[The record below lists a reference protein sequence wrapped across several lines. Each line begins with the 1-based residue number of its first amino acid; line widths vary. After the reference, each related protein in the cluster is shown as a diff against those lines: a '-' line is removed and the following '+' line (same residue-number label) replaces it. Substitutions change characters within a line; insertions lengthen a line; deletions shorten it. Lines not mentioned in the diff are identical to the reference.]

1 MIKYNYL
8 SKRPWLIVFSFLI
21 INGQQTQLTNSLD
34 ITPPRLNQK
43 NVNIDGFL
51 DEVEWTKAVSQS
63 GFTSYLP
70 VDGRPAEDDTEVR
83 IWYSPTALYFGIIAH
98 EIHNEVRSTLADRD
112 KLENDDYLILI
123 LDTYDDKRSA
133 FAFVVNPLG
142 QQGDGTI
149 TDNTSMGRNSK
160 SFRLDDNPDYVF
172 NSRGRL
178 TEDGFIVEIEIP
190 FKSLRYQSKNTQ
202 NWGFNVLRHIQHSG
216 YTSTLINTKLGAAS
230 FLGQSGKLVNL
241 SGIERDRIF
250 DINPEI
256 RGAVRREADDKNFNS
271 EMTDPV
277 GFNVR
282 YGWSSNV
289 GINATVNPDFSQI
302 EADVAQINYDP
313 RRSLFFPEK
322 RPFFLDGIERFQTPT
337 RLIYTRRIA
346 NPVGAGKIAGKFGA
360 NTIGFISA
368 ADNNGPSISEMDL
381 SYVNALR
388 LKRDLSDQNHMGLVF
403 TDKSHKD
410 WSNRVVAIDGR
421 FVAKDSY
428 TFRAQG
434 GFSQTNDKENIG
446 TIAPMWNIAAS
457 ANGRKWSGSFS
468 FKGYHNEFNPEVGFI
483 ERGNYVTIT
492 TGPTRRFYGEKDA
505 IVEQLILSLRLTGN
519 WDYSGFSNGNSPDD
533 RRLYPSFAIQFRD
546 GWKLTNFTWIETFSY
561 PESFFTNHYIKTS
574 SGFTSYKGTPDLFNI
589 GVMMELSTPQLDRIS
604 GKIKYGF
611 GRDPNYDEWAPGDIS
626 LIESIIKWN
635 PTDQIRMMI
644 RYNQQQ
650 NFRPSDGSLVS
661 ESRTPRIKMEYQITP
676 TIFLRGVVQYTS
688 RYRDTL
694 RDNSR
699 TELPIYFKDSN
710 GDFVAA
716 SSVETNNIEADF
728 LFSYRP
734 MPGTLVFIGYGSAL
748 TEPRRFRFDSIQRKS
763 DGFFMKVSY
772 LFQN

>member
-21 INGQQTQLTNSLD
+21 INGQQTQLSNSLD

-216 YTSTLINTKLGAAS
+216 YTSTLINTRLGAAS

-368 ADNNGPSISEMDL
+368 ADNSGPSISEMDL

-446 TIAPMWNIAAS
+446 TIAPMWNIAAN

-492 TGPTRRFYGEKDA
+492 TGPTRRFYGKKDA

-519 WDYSGFSNGNSPDD
+519 WDYSGFTNGNSPDD

-574 SGFTSYKGTPDLFNI
+574 SGFTPYKGTPDLFNI

-661 ESRTPRIKMEYQITP
+661 ESRTPRIKIEYQITP

-748 TEPRRFRFDSIQRKS
+748 TEPRRFRFDSVQRKS

>member
-1 MIKYNYL
+1 M
-8 SKRPWLIVFSFLI
+8 KRLWLIVSSYLI
-21 INGQQTQLTNSLD
+21 LNGQQTQLSNSFD
-34 ITPPRLNQK
+34 ISPPRLNQK

-51 DEVEWTKAVSQS
+51 DEVEWSKAVSHS

-83 IWYSPTALYFGIIAH
+83 IWYSPTALYVGIIAH

-133 FAFVVNPLG
+133 FAFSVNPLG

-172 NSRGRL
+172 NSRGRV
-178 TEDGFIVEIEIP
+178 TKDGFIVEVEIP

-202 NWGFNVLRHIQHSG
+202 NWGFNVLRYIQHSG
-216 YTSTLINTKLGAAS
+216 YTSTLISTKLGAAS
-230 FLGQSGKLVNL
+230 FLAQSGKLLNL

-256 RGAVRREADDKNFNS
+256 RGAVKREADDKNYNS

-368 ADNNGPSISEMDL
+368 ADNSGPSISEMDL

-388 LKRDLSDQNHMGLVF
+388 LKRDLSDQNHLGLVF

-410 WSNRVVAIDGR
+410 WSNRVVAIDGK
-421 FVAKDSY
+421 FVAKDTY

-446 TIAPMWNIAAS
+446 TIAPMWDIAAN

-483 ERGNYVTIT
+483 ERGNYVTVS
-492 TGPTRRFYGEKDA
+492 TGPTRRFYGKKDA
-505 IVEQLILSLRLTGN
+505 IVEQLILSLRFTGN
-519 WDYSGFSNGNSPDD
+519 WDYSEFTNGNSPDD

-710 GDFVAA
+710 GDFVPAA
-716 SSVETNNIEADF
+716 SVETNNIEADF

-734 MPGTLVFIGYGSAL
+734 IPGTLVFIGYGSAL
-748 TEPRRFRFDSIQRKS
+748 TEPRRFRFNSVQRNS

>member
-1 MIKYNYL
+1 M
-8 SKRPWLIVFSFLI
+8 KRLWLIVSSYLI
-21 INGQQTQLTNSLD
+21 LNGQQTQLSNSFD
-34 ITPPRLNQK
+34 ISPPRLNQK

-51 DEVEWTKAVSQS
+51 DEVEWSKAVSHS

-83 IWYSPTALYFGIIAH
+83 IWYSPTALYVGIIAH

-133 FAFVVNPLG
+133 FAFSVNPLG

-172 NSRGRL
+172 NSRGRV
-178 TEDGFIVEIEIP
+178 TKDGFIVEVEIP

-202 NWGFNVLRHIQHSG
+202 NWGFNVLRYIQHSG
-216 YTSTLINTKLGAAS
+216 YTSTLISTKLGAAS
-230 FLGQSGKLVNL
+230 FLAQSGKLLNL

-256 RGAVRREADDKNFNS
+256 RGAVKREADDKNYNS

-368 ADNNGPSISEMDL
+368 ADNSGPSISEMDL

-388 LKRDLSDQNHMGLVF
+388 LKRDLSDQNHLGLVF

-410 WSNRVVAIDGR
+410 WSNRVVAIDGK
-421 FVAKDSY
+421 FVAKDTY

-446 TIAPMWNIAAS
+446 TIAPMWDIAAN

-483 ERGNYVTIT
+483 ERGNYVTVS
-492 TGPTRRFYGEKDA
+492 TGPTRRFYGKKDA
-505 IVEQLILSLRLTGN
+505 IVEQLILSLRFTGN
-519 WDYSGFSNGNSPDD
+519 WDYSEFTNGNSPDD

-710 GDFVAA
+710 GDFVPAA
-716 SSVETNNIEADF
+716 SVETNNIEADF

-734 MPGTLVFIGYGSAL
+734 MPGTLMFIGYGSAL
-748 TEPRRFRFDSIQRKS
+748 TEPRRFRFDSVQRKS

>member
-1 MIKYNYL
+1 M
-8 SKRPWLIVFSFLI
+8 KRLWLIVSSYLI
-21 INGQQTQLTNSLD
+21 LNGQQTQLSNSFD
-34 ITPPRLNQK
+34 ISPPRLNQK

-51 DEVEWTKAVSQS
+51 DEVEWSKAVSHS

-83 IWYSPTALYFGIIAH
+83 IWYSPTALYVGIIAH

-133 FAFVVNPLG
+133 FAFSVNPLG

-172 NSRGRL
+172 NSRGRV
-178 TEDGFIVEIEIP
+178 TKDGFIVEVEIP

-202 NWGFNVLRHIQHSG
+202 NWGFNVLRYIQHSG
-216 YTSTLINTKLGAAS
+216 YTSTLISTKLGAAS

-256 RGAVRREADDKNFNS
+256 RGAVKREADDKNFNS

-368 ADNNGPSISEMDL
+368 ADNSGPSISEMDL

-388 LKRDLSDQNHMGLVF
+388 LKRDLSDQNHLGLVF

-410 WSNRVVAIDGR
+410 WSNRVVAIDGK
-421 FVAKDSY
+421 FVAKDTY

-446 TIAPMWNIAAS
+446 TIAPMWDIAAN

-483 ERGNYVTIT
+483 ERGNYVTVS
-492 TGPTRRFYGEKDA
+492 TGPTRRFYGKKDA

-519 WDYSGFSNGNSPDD
+519 WDYSEFTNGNSPDD

-710 GDFVAA
+710 GDFVPAA
-716 SSVETNNIEADF
+716 SVETNNIEADF

-734 MPGTLVFIGYGSAL
+734 MPGTLMFIGYGSAL
-748 TEPRRFRFDSIQRKS
+748 TEPRRFRFDSVQRKS

>member
-1 MIKYNYL
+1 M
-8 SKRPWLIVFSFLI
+8 KRHWLIVSSFLI
-21 INGQQTQLTNSLD
+21 LNGQQTQLTNPLD

-368 ADNNGPSISEMDL
+368 ADNSGPSISEMDL

-492 TGPTRRFYGEKDA
+492 TGPTRRFYGKKDA

-519 WDYSGFSNGNSPDD
+519 WDYSGFTNGNSPDD

-699 TELPIYFKDSN
+699 TELPIYFKDLN

-748 TEPRRFRFDSIQRKS
+748 TEPRRFRFDSVQRKS

>member
-21 INGQQTQLTNSLD
+21 INGQQTQLSNSLD
-34 ITPPRLNQK
+34 ITPPRLNKK

-172 NSRGRL
+172 NSRGRV
-178 TEDGFIVEIEIP
+178 TKDVFIVEIEIP

-368 ADNNGPSISEMDL
+368 ADNSGPSISEMDL

-446 TIAPMWNIAAS
+446 TIAPMWNIAAN

-492 TGPTRRFYGEKDA
+492 TGPTRRFYGKKDA

-519 WDYSGFSNGNSPDD
+519 WDYSGFTNGNSPDD

-748 TEPRRFRFDSIQRKS
+748 TEPRRFRFDSVQRKS

>member
-1 MIKYNYL
+1 M
-8 SKRPWLIVFSFLI
+8 KRHWLIVFSFLI
-21 INGQQTQLTNSLD
+21 INGQQAQLSNSLD
-34 ITPPRLNQK
+34 ITLPRLNQK

-368 ADNNGPSISEMDL
+368 ADNSGPSISEMDL

-421 FVAKDSY
+421 FVAKDTY

-434 GFSQTNDKENIG
+434 GFSQTNNKENIG
-446 TIAPMWNIAAS
+446 TIAPMWDIAAN

-483 ERGNYVTIT
+483 ERGNYVTVS
-492 TGPTRRFYGEKDA
+492 TGPTRRFYGKKDA
-505 IVEQLILSLRLTGN
+505 LVEQLILSLRLTGN

-561 PESFFTNHYIKTS
+561 PESFFTNHYIKTT

-748 TEPRRFRFDSIQRKS
+748 TEPRRFRFDSVQRKS

>member
-1 MIKYNYL
+1 M
-8 SKRPWLIVFSFLI
+8 KRLWLIVSSYLI
-21 INGQQTQLTNSLD
+21 LNGQQTQLSNSFD
-34 ITPPRLNQK
+34 ISPPRLNQK

-51 DEVEWTKAVSQS
+51 DEVEWSKAVSHS

-83 IWYSPTALYFGIIAH
+83 IWYSPTALYVGIIAH

-133 FAFVVNPLG
+133 FAFAVNPLG

-160 SFRLDDNPDYVF
+160 SFRLDYNPDYVF
-172 NSRGRL
+172 NSRGRV
-178 TEDGFIVEIEIP
+178 TKDGFIVEVEIP

-202 NWGFNVLRHIQHSG
+202 NWGFNVLRYIQHSG
-216 YTSTLINTKLGAAS
+216 YTSTLISTKLGAAS
-230 FLGQSGKLVNL
+230 FLAQSGKLLNL

-256 RGAVRREADDKNFNS
+256 RGAVKREADDKNYNS

-368 ADNNGPSISEMDL
+368 ADNSGPSISEMDL

-388 LKRDLSDQNHMGLVF
+388 LKRDLSDQNHLGLVF

-410 WSNRVVAIDGR
+410 WSNRVVAIDGK
-421 FVAKDSY
+421 FVAKDTY

-446 TIAPMWNIAAS
+446 TIAPMWDIAAN

-483 ERGNYVTIT
+483 ERGNYVTVS
-492 TGPTRRFYGEKDA
+492 TGPTRRFYGKKDA
-505 IVEQLILSLRLTGN
+505 IVEQLILSLRFTGN
-519 WDYSGFSNGNSPDD
+519 WDYSEFTNGNSPDD

-710 GDFVAA
+710 GDFVPAA
-716 SSVETNNIEADF
+716 SVETNNIEADF

-734 MPGTLVFIGYGSAL
+734 IPGTLVFIGYGSAL
-748 TEPRRFRFDSIQRKS
+748 TEPRRFRFDSVQRNS

>member
-1 MIKYNYL
+1 M
-8 SKRPWLIVFSFLI
+8 KRLWLIVSSYLI
-21 INGQQTQLTNSLD
+21 LNGQQTQLSNSFD
-34 ITPPRLNQK
+34 ISPPRLNQK

-51 DEVEWTKAVSQS
+51 DEVEWSKAVSHS

-83 IWYSPTALYFGIIAH
+83 IWYSPTALYVGIIAH

-123 LDTYDDKRSA
+123 LDTYNDKRSA
-133 FAFVVNPLG
+133 FAFAVNPLG

-160 SFRLDDNPDYVF
+160 SFRLDYNPDYVF
-172 NSRGRL
+172 NSRGRV
-178 TEDGFIVEIEIP
+178 TKDGFIVEVEIP

-202 NWGFNVLRHIQHSG
+202 NWGFNVLRYIQHSG
-216 YTSTLINTKLGAAS
+216 YTSTLISTKLGAAS
-230 FLGQSGKLVNL
+230 FLAQSGKLLNL

-256 RGAVRREADDKNFNS
+256 RGAVKREADDKNYNS
-271 EMTDPV
+271 EMTDPL

-368 ADNNGPSISEMDL
+368 ADNSGPSISEMDL

-388 LKRDLSDQNHMGLVF
+388 LKRDLSDQNHLGLVF

-410 WSNRVVAIDGR
+410 WSNRVVAIDGK
-421 FVAKDSY
+421 FVAKDTY

-446 TIAPMWNIAAS
+446 TIAPMWDIAAN

-483 ERGNYVTIT
+483 ERGNYVTMS
-492 TGPTRRFYGEKDA
+492 TGPTRRFYGKKDA
-505 IVEQLILSLRLTGN
+505 IVEQLILSLRFTGN
-519 WDYSGFSNGNSPDD
+519 WDYSEFTNGNSPDD

-710 GDFVAA
+710 GDFVPAA
-716 SSVETNNIEADF
+716 SVETNNIEADF

-734 MPGTLVFIGYGSAL
+734 IPGTLVFIGYGSAL
-748 TEPRRFRFDSIQRKS
+748 TEPRRFRFNSVQRNS

>member
-1 MIKYNYL
+1 MINYNYL

-21 INGQQTQLTNSLD
+21 INGQQTQLSNSLD
-34 ITPPRLNQK
+34 ITPPRLNQR

-172 NSRGRL
+172 NSRGRV
-178 TEDGFIVEIEIP
+178 TKDGFIVEIEIP

-256 RGAVRREADDKNFNS
+256 RGAVRREIDDKNFNS

-368 ADNNGPSISEMDL
+368 ADNSGPSISEMDL

-421 FVAKDSY
+421 FVAKDTY

-446 TIAPMWNIAAS
+446 TIAPMWNIAAN

-492 TGPTRRFYGEKDA
+492 TGPTRRFYGKKDA

-519 WDYSGFSNGNSPDD
+519 WDYSGFTNGNSPDD

-728 LFSYRP
+728 LCSYRP

-748 TEPRRFRFDSIQRKS
+748 TEPRRFRFDSVQRKS

>member
-21 INGQQTQLTNSLD
+21 INGQQTQLSNSLD
-34 ITPPRLNQK
+34 ITPPRLNKK

-172 NSRGRL
+172 NSRGRV

-368 ADNNGPSISEMDL
+368 ADNSGPSISEMDL

-421 FVAKDSY
+421 FVAKDTY

-434 GFSQTNDKENIG
+434 GFSQTNNKENIG
-446 TIAPMWNIAAS
+446 TIAPMWDIAAN

-483 ERGNYVTIT
+483 ERGNYVTVS
-492 TGPTRRFYGEKDA
+492 TGPTRRFYGKKDA
-505 IVEQLILSLRLTGN
+505 LVEQLILSLRLTGN
-519 WDYSGFSNGNSPDD
+519 WDYSGFTNGNSPDD
-533 RRLYPSFAIQFRD
+533 RRLYPSFAIQLRD

-574 SGFTSYKGTPDLFNI
+574 SGFTPYKGTPDLFNI

-650 NFRPSDGSLVS
+650 NFRPSDGTLVS

-748 TEPRRFRFDSIQRKS
+748 TEPRRFRFDSVQRKS